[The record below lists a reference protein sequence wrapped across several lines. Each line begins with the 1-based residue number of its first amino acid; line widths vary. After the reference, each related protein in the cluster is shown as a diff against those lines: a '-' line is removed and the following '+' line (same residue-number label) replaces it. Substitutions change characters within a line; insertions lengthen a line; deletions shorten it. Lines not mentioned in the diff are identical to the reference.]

1 MFVEKH
7 YRNNLPMYFT
17 TEVGAAKNTT
27 RMRLES
33 GRRIRKQKG
42 TIGSVYSRLPPVT
55 SCAFYCR
62 LRAFAAGR
70 TTTYATKA
78 HLNLDIATKFG
89 AGASSCMLVPLSPL
103 RGFVIGSC
111 CADFFTCVRLRRAW
125 LCDSAGAP
133 MVGRVYNGAL
143 RPTDSGPVSVH
154 PESKGKLASS
164 EAGEGESD
172 ASGATAQ
179 GGGGV
184 FRSGSTSRASSPTS
198 LGPSGDAAAG
208 YADFL
213 PS

>member
-89 AGASSCMLVPLSPL
+89 AGASSRMRVPFVSVARFRDRFMLRRLLHMRPLETGVAL
-103 RGFVIGSC
+103 
-111 CADFFTCVRLRRAW
+111 RLRRCSDGRACVQW
-125 LCDSAGAP
+125 SLAP
-133 MVGRVYNGAL
+133 NGQRVGFCA
-143 RPTDSGPVSVH
+143 P
-154 PESKGKLASS
+154 
-164 EAGEGESD
+164 
-172 ASGATAQ
+172 
-179 GGGGV
+179 
-184 FRSGSTSRASSPTS
+184 
-198 LGPSGDAAAG
+198 
-208 YADFL
+208 
-213 PS
+213 